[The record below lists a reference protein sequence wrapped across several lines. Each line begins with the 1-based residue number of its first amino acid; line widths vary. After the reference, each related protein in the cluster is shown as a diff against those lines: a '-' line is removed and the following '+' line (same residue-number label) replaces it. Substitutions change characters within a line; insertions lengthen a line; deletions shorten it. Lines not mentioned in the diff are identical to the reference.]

1 AGLMAPVAAM
11 GRRGAGARRLA
22 WPRGLEVCALA
33 TGALLAL
40 ALWWLVPTFPN
51 YDAYFHLV
59 WGRELLEGR
68 APTFEAYAA
77 PTQHPLYLAVAAL
90 LALLGTGADRALV
103 LLTML
108 CLVALTWATFRLA
121 RALFGP
127 WPGLLAALFVGSSFA
142 FVLYA
147 VRAYV
152 DVPFLA
158 LVVGAAAWEVEATRR
173 EGGTGG
179 RLGPMVLLATAGL
192 LRPEAWV
199 LGGLYALLLSPG
211 RPHRRRA
218 VLLALAAAPPL
229 LWAAIDLAVTG
240 DPLHSLNATSDLAE
254 ELNRPRG
261 LVEVPGAFV
270 TFMADVARPPVALA
284 GVLGIGLA
292 VARLGWRPLVVPLGL
307 AAAGLV
313 TFVGTGVGGL
323 SILPRYLTVPVIALC
338 LFAGYAVAGFTTLAA
353 GHPWRRR
360 WGRAAAGAAVLGLA
374 FLAWKLPSFA
384 RLEQELAFVRA
395 IQQDH
400 ATMMA
405 IPRVRAAA
413 ACGPISFPNYRLV
426 PETRWRLGLPPA
438 AVAARSDA
446 RPARG
451 VAVFFVGRR
460 ELERYGFADGASPA
474 TNAPDPGFN
483 RLARRGSLVAYAAC
497 PAARPPTG

>member
-1 AGLMAPVAAM
+1 M
-11 GRRGAGARRLA
+11 
-22 WPRGLEVCALA
+22 
-33 TGALLAL
+33 
-40 ALWWLVPTFPN
+40 
-51 YDAYFHLV
+51 
-59 WGRELLEGR
+59 
-68 APTFEAYAA
+68 
-77 PTQHPLYLAVAAL
+77 
-90 LALLGTGADRALV
+90 
-103 LLTML
+103 
-108 CLVALTWATFRLA
+108 
-121 RALFGP
+121 
-127 WPGLLAALFVGSSFA
+127 
-142 FVLYA
+142 
-147 VRAYV
+147 

-158 LVVGAAAWEVEATRR
+158 LVIGAAAWEVEATRR
-173 EGGTGG
+173 EGGSGG
-179 RLGPMVLLATAGL
+179 RLGPMALLATAGL

-199 LGGLYALLLSPG
+199 LGGLYALLFVPG
-211 RPHRRRA
+211 RLTRRRA

-229 LWAAIDLAVTG
+229 LWAAIDLTVTG

-261 LVEVPGAFV
+261 LAEVPGAFV

-313 TFVGTGVGGL
+313 TFVGTGVAGL

-338 LFAGYAVAGFTTLAA
+338 LFAGYAVAGFTTLPA

-374 FLAWKLPSFA
+374 FLVWKLPSFA

-395 IQQDH
+395 IQRDH

-426 PETRWRLGLPPA
+426 PETRWRLGLPRA

-446 RPARG
+446 RPERG

-460 ELERYGFADGASPA
+460 ALERYGFADGASPA
-474 TNAPDPGFN
+474 TNAPDPGFS